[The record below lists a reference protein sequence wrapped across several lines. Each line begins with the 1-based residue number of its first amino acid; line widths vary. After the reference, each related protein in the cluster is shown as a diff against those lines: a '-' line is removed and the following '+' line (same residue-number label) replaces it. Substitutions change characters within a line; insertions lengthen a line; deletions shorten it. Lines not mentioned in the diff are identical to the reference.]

1 MKKIKLIQL
10 KNRNQISKLKVQL
23 DKLTNHNKQSI
34 MKTLLKASR
43 LSNMNKMT
51 LYSWMMSHQKAK

>member
-23 DKLTNHNKQSI
+23 DKLTNHYKQSI
-34 MKTLLKASR
+34 MKT
-43 LSNMNKMT
+43 
-51 LYSWMMSHQKAK
+51 